1 MVLYRQS
8 YLHGEPEAASSTGSL
23 VNFDGWRGEVGKLF
37 MVVLVTLLGELKSI
51 RSPVITDLFESQKKR
66 RI

>member
-1 MVLYRQS
+1 M
-8 YLHGEPEAASSTGSL
+8 
-23 VNFDGWRGEVGKLF
+23 NFDGWRGEVGKLF